1 VSVFLFVGPTLAA
14 ADARAALDA
23 TCLPPV
29 RQGDVVRLVSARRP
43 RAIGIVDGY
52 FQHVPS
58 LWHKEVLWALARGV
72 HVFGAASM
80 GALRAAE
87 LADFGMRG
95 VGRIFEAYR
104 SGRFA
109 PYADPFEDDDEVA
122 VIHGPAE
129 LGFAPL
135 STALVDI
142 RATLARAAEADV
154 LAASTRDRLLAAAKA
169 LFYHERS
176 LEGLPALGR
185 AQGLPEGEIAALEA
199 WLPAARVDQKR
210 ADALAMLE
218 AMRDVL
224 AGDPPLPEIDWRFA
238 PTTLWQRVVAAAGHV
253 EDLAGGPGAGEV
265 LDELRLADPEAFRR
279 ARRAALA
286 RLLALGEPGCRPAS
300 PARGDLE
307 RTVGVLRR
315 RAGLFGRAAIERWL
329 ADNDLELPDFDRL
342 AAEEARLV
350 ALERD
355 GGAALDRHLLDHL
368 RLEGTYAALA
378 ARARAKRTALAGGQG
393 RGDDGGARLAALLWF
408 CRQRLGREVP
418 DDALAFARELGF
430 ADLGALHR
438 ALVREYRF
446 ATIDESRDPA

>member
-1 VSVFLFVGPTLAA
+1 MSVWLFLGPTLAA
-14 ADARAALDA
+14 ADAHAVLDA
-23 TCLPPV
+23 VCLPPV
-29 RQGDVVRLVSARRP
+29 QQGDVFRLVSARRP

-58 LWHKEVLWALARGV
+58 LWHKEVLWAIARGV

-95 VGRIFEAYR
+95 VGRIFESYR

-142 RATLARAAEADV
+142 RASLARAAEAGV
-154 LAASTRDRLLAAAKA
+154 LAAATRDGLVAAAKA

-176 LEGLPALGR
+176 FEGLPGLGR
-185 AQGLPEGEIAALEA
+185 ARGLPGAEIAALEA
-199 WLPAARVDQKR
+199 WLPTGRVDQKR

-218 AMRDVL
+218 AMREFL
-224 AGDPPLPEIDWRFA
+224 AGDPPPPAPDWRFA
-238 PTTLWQRVVAAAGHV
+238 PTSLWQRVVAASDRFDHPEAGPP
-253 EDLAGGPGAGEV
+253 AGDV
-265 LDELRLADPEAFRR
+265 LDELRLADPQAFQR

-286 RLLALGEPGCRPAS
+286 RLLALGEAGRRPAS

-307 RTVGVLRR
+307 LTVGALRR
-315 RAGLFGRAAIERWL
+315 RFGLFGRAAIDRWL
-329 ADNDLELPDFDRL
+329 ADNDLALADFDRL
-342 AAEEARLV
+342 AAEEARLE

-355 GGAALDRHLLDHL
+355 GGAALERHLLDHL
-368 RLEGTYAALA
+368 RLEGTYAGLA
-378 ARARAKRTALAGGQG
+378 ARARAKRAALGNEEDDAGG
-393 RGDDGGARLAALLWF
+393 RLAALLWF
-408 CRQRLGREVP
+408 CEHRLRCEVP
-418 DDALAFARELGF
+418 DDAEAFARELGF
-430 ADLGALHR
+430 ADLKAFHR
-438 ALVREYRF
+438 ALIREYRF
-446 ATIDESRDPA
+446 AKLDETRDCG